1 MGAIEKFQ
9 VVVASNYRYAQE
21 WKQANGG
28 GIVGENSGTGN
39 RDLDYRDGYSIIEMV
54 VANRAMRIQHN

>member
-9 VVVASNYRYAQE
+9 QVIASNYQYAQE

-28 GIVGENSGTGN
+28 GVIGC
-39 RDLDYRDGYSIIEMV
+39 IWHW
-54 VANRAMRIQHN
+54 QP